1 MDEMQAQP
9 AQPCSDAEVL
19 FLEGCRRM
27 EDGDGEAE
35 GYFRKAL
42 ALAPDLAEAWINLG
56 LLFDQRGEPE
66 AAETCYRRAMELA
79 PGCAEV
85 PLNLGGLLINAKRF
99 AEAGEICQ
107 KAVALAP
114 ASAPAW
120 TNLGVLKACLHL
132 EEDAESCYRTA
143 LALEAGHPEALFNL
157 SYILLRQGRF
167 AEGWSCLEARPWYQ
181 ALAARLPFPRWQ
193 GEDIHGRAIL
203 IGIEAGHGDM
213 IQLCRY
219 ATELKVRGAK
229 RVGLLCHPGLKALF
243 ATLTDVDAVIP
254 VAGQMPDLSWDFW
267 VPPLSLPYRCE
278 TRLETIPAHLPYL
291 AAPADRVEKWAA
303 LALPEGVRV
312 GLVWRGN
319 PKFENDADRSLPSLG
334 LLAPLWS
341 VPGARFISLQKGAGE
356 DEARRPPEGLA
367 LLALGGELD
376 DFADTAAL
384 IERLD
389 LLICVDTAVAHL
401 AGALGKPCWVLLP
414 DHRTDW
420 RWLTG
425 RSDSPWYPG
434 ALRLFRQTET
444 GWEAVIAEVATALEA
459 FVGDA
464 RGC

>member
-1 MDEMQAQP
+1 MDEMETLQMHSA
-9 AQPCSDAEVL
+9 AEVL

-27 EDGDGEAE
+27 EEGDGEAE
-35 GYFRKAL
+35 HFFHKAL

-56 LLFDQRGEPE
+56 LLFDQRAEPE
-66 AAETCYRRAMELA
+66 PAEACYRRALELA
-79 PGCAEV
+79 PECAEV
-85 PLNLGGLLINAKRF
+85 TLNLGGLLTNTKRF
-99 AEAGEICQ
+99 AEAVDICQ
-107 KAVALAP
+107 RAVALAP

-120 TNLGVLKACLHL
+120 TNLGVLKACQHF
-132 EEDAESCYRTA
+132 EADAESCYRTA
-143 LALEAGHPEALFNL
+143 LALEPGHPKALFNL

-167 AEGWSCLEARPWYQ
+167 EEGWSCLEARQWYQ
-181 ALAARLPFPRWQ
+181 AQSSRLPFPRWQ
-193 GEDIHGRAIL
+193 GEDLGGLAIL
-203 IGIEAGHGDM
+203 IGLEAGHGDM

-219 ATELKVRGAK
+219 ATELKARGAK
-229 RVGLLCHPGLKALF
+229 SVGLLCHPGLKALF
-243 ATLTDVDAVIP
+243 ATLEDIDLVISF
-254 VAGQMPDLSWDFW
+254 AEQMPEMHWDFW
-267 VPPLSLPYRCE
+267 VPPLSLPYRCA
-278 TRLETIPAHLPYL
+278 TRLDTIPAHLPYL
-291 AAPADRVEKWAA
+291 AAPADRIEKWAP

-319 PKFENDADRSLPSLG
+319 PKFENDADRSLASLG

-341 VPGARFISLQKGAGE
+341 VPGASFISLQKGAGE

-367 LLALGGELD
+367 LLALGDALE

-414 DHRTDW
+414 DYKTDW

-444 GWEAVIAEVATALEA
+444 GWGDVIAEVAVALEE
-459 FVGDA
+459 FVRDA
-464 RGC
+464 RRR

>member
-1 MDEMQAQP
+1 MDEMETLHAQSR
-9 AQPCSDAEVL
+9 SDAELL

-27 EDGDGEAE
+27 EGGDGEAE
-35 GYFRKAL
+35 LFFRKAL

-56 LLFDQRGEPE
+56 LLLDGRGEQDL
-66 AAETCYRRAMELA
+66 AESCYRRAMELA
-79 PGCAEV
+79 PECAEA
-85 PLNLGGLLINAKRF
+85 PLNLGSLLINAKRY
-99 AEAGEICQ
+99 AEAEEVCQ
-107 KAVALAP
+107 RTVALAP

-120 TNLGVLKACLHL
+120 TNLGVLKASLHL

-143 LALEAGHPEALFNL
+143 LALEAGHPKALFNL

-167 AEGWSCLEARPWYQ
+167 EEGWSCLEARPWYQ
-181 ALAARLPFPRWQ
+181 ALANRLPFPRWQ
-193 GEDIHGRAIL
+193 GEELAGRAIL
-203 IGIEAGHGDM
+203 IGLEAGHGDM

-219 ATELKVRGAK
+219 ATELKARGAK

-243 ATLTDVDAVIP
+243 ATLADVDAVIP
-254 VAGQMPDLSWDFW
+254 ATGRMPDMDWDFW
-267 VPPLSLPYRCE
+267 VPPLSLPHRCG
-278 TRLETIPAHLPYL
+278 TRLETIPARLPYL
-291 AAPADRVEKWAA
+291 TAPADRVEKWAA

-319 PKFENDADRSLPSLG
+319 PKFENDADRSLSSLD
-334 LLAPLWS
+334 LLAPLWK
-341 VPGARFISLQKGAGE
+341 VRGARFISLQKGAGE
-356 DEARRPPEGLA
+356 DEAERAHEAGT
-367 LLALGGELD
+367 LLALGAGLD

-414 DHRTDW
+414 DHKTDW

-434 ALRLFRQTET
+434 ALRLFRQSGT
-444 GWEAVIAEVATALEA
+444 GWDAVIGEVATALEE
-459 FVGDA
+459 FV
-464 RGC
+464 RLR